1 VSRTVRIATE
11 RLQLPVLIVGG
22 KAVGGLNEVRA
33 AVDSGELFEM
43 FSSLAVSFRREEV
56 TF

>member
-1 VSRTVRIATE
+1 M
-11 RLQLPVLIVGG
+11 LIVGG

-43 FSSLAVSFRREEV
+43 FSSLSVSFRREEV

>member
-1 VSRTVRIATE
+1 MSRTVRIATE